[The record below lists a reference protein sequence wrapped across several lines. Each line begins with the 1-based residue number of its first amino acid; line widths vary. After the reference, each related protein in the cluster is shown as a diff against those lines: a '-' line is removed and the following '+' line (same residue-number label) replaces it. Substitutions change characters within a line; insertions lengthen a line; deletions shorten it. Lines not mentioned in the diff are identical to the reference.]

1 MRVQP
6 AVGTQPYGPEG
17 NPMGLT
23 VRMHRP
29 ALTDHTL
36 ESPEE
41 DVGRA
46 ESPAG
51 AQWWTHIGDAPK
63 TATAQRFR
71 APRSHTLTHSTGMRV
86 P

>member
-1 MRVQP
+1 MQVQP
-6 AVGTQPYGPEG
+6 AVGTQLYRPEG
-17 NPMGLT
+17 NQQDSQCACT
-23 VRMHRP
+23 TH

-36 ESPEE
+36 ESLEG

-63 TATAQRFR
+63 TAKAQRFR
-71 APRSHTLTHSTGMRV
+71 APRSHTLTHSSGMRV